1 MDPVTS
7 CVERITPATASKY
20 LATNIGHQRNVT
32 MTHVLHLR
40 QQMERGQ
47 WMMTGEP
54 IIFDGH
60 GMLVDGQHRLRALV
74 AAKVSLDFMVVRGVS
89 TGSFMAMNRGKSRTS
104 GNVFT
109 IHGVKNANNI
119 AACVGGVLN
128 YRRAMEVQGRGGAR
142 GSLNSYIRPSTATMI
157 EEYDAHAGMYD
168 ASIAIG
174 ALCKRM
180 APTSIA
186 STVAAICLIDA
197 KHDADKVWSFWR
209 SVASGANLPDGSPI
223 LYLRN
228 RYTENA
234 TSKQKMPSSLL
245 MSLTIKCWNLH
256 VSGRT
261 CTLIRIRTASIAE
274 DGKRIDGEG
283 CPRVM

>member
-1 MDPVTS
+1 MSKVSST
-7 CVERITPATASKY
+7 VERITPAIASSY
-20 LATNIGHQRNVT
+20 LETNIGHQRNIT
-32 MTHVLHLR
+32 MAHVLHLR

-54 IIFDGH
+54 IIFDDH
-60 GMLVDGQHRLRALV
+60 GMLVDGQHRLRALI
-74 AAKVSLDFMVVRGVS
+74 AAKASIDFMVVRGVS
-89 TGSFMAMNRGKSRTS
+89 TDSFMAMNRGKSRTA
-104 GNVFT
+104 GNVFS

-157 EEYDAHAGMYD
+157 EEYDAHAATYD
-168 ASIAIG
+168 AAIAIG

-186 STVAAICLIDA
+186 STVAAICMIDA
-197 KHDADKVWSFWR
+197 KHEAEKVWSFWR

-228 RYTENA
+228 RYAENA
-234 TSKQKMPSSLL
+234 TSKQKMPASLL
-245 MSLTIKCWNLH
+245 MALTIKCWNLH
-256 VSGRT
+256 VSGKS
-261 CTLIRIRTASIAE
+261 CTLVRIRTASISD

-283 CPRVM
+283 CPQVK